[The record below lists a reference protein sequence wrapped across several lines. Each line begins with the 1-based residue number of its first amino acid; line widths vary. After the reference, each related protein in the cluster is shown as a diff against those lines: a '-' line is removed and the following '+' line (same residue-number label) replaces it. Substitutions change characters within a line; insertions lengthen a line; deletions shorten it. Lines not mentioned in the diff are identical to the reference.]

1 MNSDIEFI
9 DLNQITKHY
18 KDPASDI
25 RFQALRGVDL
35 KIKQGSM
42 ISIIGPSGAGKST
55 LLNILG
61 GMVRPSTGTIFVDG
75 HPLHSL
81 SGDQLN
87 IFRRRSCGFLWQ
99 LPERNLLPKLTAYD
113 NILFAMQVGNY
124 TREQRNKRVLDLLNQ
139 VGLSDRKDH
148 TLGKLS
154 GGEAQRIGLA
164 VSLANNPKILF
175 ADEPTGELDSE
186 TTMDVIS
193 YLQDLNNEENITI
206 VVVTHDNRF
215 ERMTQKSYNI
225 LDGSIAGIRRSLDNE
240 NPKNWASTKRE
251 QVGVVNQFGNVR
263 IPTYLREKY
272 KIKEYVKFVEDID
285 SNKLYIEP
293 ADE

>member
-87 IFRRRSCGFLWQ
+87 IFRRKSCGFLWQ

>member
-1 MNSDIEFI
+1 
-9 DLNQITKHY
+9 
-18 KDPASDI
+18 
-25 RFQALRGVDL
+25 
-35 KIKQGSM
+35 
-42 ISIIGPSGAGKST
+42 
-55 LLNILG
+55 
-61 GMVRPSTGTIFVDG
+61 
-75 HPLHSL
+75 
-81 SGDQLN
+81 
-87 IFRRRSCGFLWQ
+87 

-124 TREQRNKRVLDLLNQ
+124 TREQRKKRVLDLLNQ

>member
-1 MNSDIEFI
+1 MSSDIEFI

-18 KDPASDI
+18 KDPASEI

-87 IFRRRSCGFLWQ
+87 IFRRKSCGFLWQ
-99 LPERNLLPKLTAYD
+99 LPERNLLPKLTAYE

-124 TREQRNKRVLDLLNQ
+124 TREQRKKSVLDLLNQ

-263 IPTYLREKY
+263 IPNYLREKY